1 MNTTGKASGKAKATT
16 RRAAVKLPADLGIE
30 SARELQQRLSA
41 TLDDSAPL
49 ILDAHE
55 VTRVHTAALQLLG
68 MFFRDRRAA
77 GYRTQWRRPSAALCD
92 SAGLLGMT
100 NLLELS
106 RESE

>member
-1 MNTTGKASGKAKATT
+1 MNTTGKASGRT
-16 RRAAVKLPADLGIE
+16 RSASRRVTVKLPADLGIE
-30 SARELQQRLSA
+30 SACELQQRLSA
-41 TLDDSAPL
+41 SLEAPSL
-49 ILDAHE
+49 SVDAHE

-77 GYRTQWRRPSAALCD
+77 GHRTQWRRPSASLCD
-92 SAGLLGMT
+92 AADLLGMT